1 MARIELNYIDGLVFD
16 EKEHRYFLNGKELF
30 GVTGVITHQLYPN
43 AFDGIPKKV
52 LEASAEYG
60 HQVHKILENW
70 DKLWQKNENSVE
82 LQDYISICR
91 EYGLVN
97 EASEYLVS
105 DGERFASAC
114 DKIYRVSDDTVS
126 IGDIKTVYG
135 DLSKPANKEKLDRAQ
150 WQLSIYKYMF
160 ELMNPQMKVKD
171 LFVLHIRC
179 KERQNGTIDR
189 IAKLI
194 YVDPIP
200 ASTCKAL
207 LEAELKGEQFVMPTT
222 HDTTAKQE
230 LIVDE
235 GLIRQLLATK
245 ADVEEKL
252 SDIKAK
258 IFADMVA
265 LGQMNYSTPTG
276 LKIVRKLDSIRK
288 SFDVKGFTSSNPD
301 FDLTPYWKESK
312 VAGSLSIA
320 V

>member
-70 DKLWQKNENSVE
+70 DKLWQKDENSVE

-91 EYGLVN
+91 EYGLCH
-97 EASEYLVS
+97 EASEYLVC
-105 DGERFASAC
+105 DGANFASAC
-114 DKIYRVSDDTVS
+114 DKVYRIDDTTVS

-135 DLSKPANKEKLDRAQ
+135 DLSKPANKQKLERAQ
-150 WQLSIYKYMF
+150 WQLSIYKFMF
-160 ELMNPQMKVKD
+160 ERMNPQMKVKD
-171 LFVLHIRC
+171 LFVIHVRC
-179 KERQNGTIDR
+179 KERKSGTIDR

-200 ASTCKAL
+200 AEICKAL
-207 LEAELKGEQFVMPTT
+207 LEAELKGEQFVMPTLIPS
-222 HDTTAKQE
+222 AKQE

-265 LGQMNYSTPTG
+265 LDQMNYSTPTG

-288 SFDVKGFTSSNPD
+288 SFDVKSFTSSNPD
-301 FDLTPYWKESK
+301 LDLTPYWKESK

>member
-1 MARIELNYIDGLVFD
+1 M
-16 EKEHRYFLNGKELF
+16 
-30 GVTGVITHQLYPN
+30 
-43 AFDGIPKKV
+43 
-52 LEASAEYG
+52 EASAEYG

-91 EYGLVN
+91 EYGLCH
-97 EASEYLVS
+97 EASEYLVC
-105 DGERFASAC
+105 DGANFASAC
-114 DKIYRVSDDTVS
+114 DKVYRIDDTTVS

-135 DLSKPANKEKLDRAQ
+135 DLSKPAYKQKLERAQ
-150 WQLSIYKYMF
+150 FQLSIYKYMF

-171 LFVLHIRC
+171 LFVIHLRC
-179 KERQNGTIDR
+179 KERKNGTIDR

-207 LEAELKGEQFVMPTT
+207 LEAELKGEQFIMPTHAT
-222 HDTTAKQE
+222 SAKQE

-301 FDLTPYWKESK
+301 LDLTPYWKESK